1 MRDDNGG
8 YVRIY
13 RSLLENPNFR
23 NAEEAM
29 FFAYL
34 VLKANWRDGQRWYDK
49 RAYDLKRGELVIGT
63 RKLAEEFGWSHK
75 KVRGLMKRLIA
86 AEQITQK
93 RAQHGAHR
101 APVTTI
107 CNYCK
112 FQVAH
117 DAGAQ
122 VGAQRGHS
130 EGTPKNKSKEREEIK
145 KPTSRMAH

>member
-1 MRDDNGG
+1 MPDDNGG

-13 RSLLENPNFR
+13 RSILDNPTFR
-23 NAEEAM
+23 NVEEAM

-34 VLKANWRDGQRWYDK
+34 VLKANWRAGERWYDK

-63 RKLAEEFGWSHK
+63 RKIAEEFGWSHK

-112 FQVAH
+112 FQDVH

-122 VGAQRGHS
+122 QGAQRGHS
-130 EGTPKNKSKEREEIK
+130 EGTPKKKSKEGEESK
-145 KPTSRMAH
+145 